1 MLERKNERFSFKELI
16 GIPEKIFTDKMQKV
30 TSEAVKTYNLK
41 LNKKGLAIDCEADAF
56 RHAYMQW
63 WIAFRYGT
71 SLAKY
76 LGDRHEH
83 GNNPD
88 IRRDTNM
95 DLWNNQ
101 IGREIANEMLVELRG
116 NFEILP
122 EEYVSEI
129 AKKKIIEKIR
139 NGELITDPSDKRSYK
154 NMELERLKH
163 EDKVYSKEEYEKLFG
178 EEKDKA
184 SKNFIDFV
192 IDHDWKIPTKVD
204 LDKQVESGNLIYVG
218 NYTRSDRVKVSGY
231 YRRKPYYKNYKNK

>member
-1 MLERKNERFSFKELI
+1 M
-16 GIPEKIFTDKMQKV
+16 T
-30 TSEAVKTYNLK
+30 
-41 LNKKGLAIDCEADAF
+41 
-56 RHAYMQW
+56 
-63 WIAFRYGT
+63 
-71 SLAKY
+71 KY

-101 IGREIANEMLVELRG
+101 IGREIAEEMSEKYSRDIEVYDLDW
-116 NFEILP
+116 FD
-122 EEYVSEI
+122 EI
-129 AKKKIIEKIR
+129 AEKKIVEKIR

-178 EEKDKA
+178 EEKDIA
-184 SKNFIDFV
+184 SKNFIDYV
-192 IDHDWKIPTKVD
+192 IDHDWKVPTKAD
-204 LDKQVESGNLIYVG
+204 LDMQVESGNLIYVE
-218 NYTRSDRVKVSGY
+218 NYTRSDGVKVSGY

>member
-1 MLERKNERFSFKELI
+1 MS
-16 GIPEKIFTDKMQKV
+16 KITNSAISK
-30 TSEAVKTYNLK
+30 YGLK
-41 LNKKGLAIDCEADAF
+41 LNKEGNAVDCEADAF

-101 IGREIANEMLVELRG
+101 IGREIAEEMSEKYSRDIEVYDLDW
-116 NFEILP
+116 FD
-122 EEYVSEI
+122 EI
-129 AKKKIIEKIR
+129 AEKKIVEKIR

-178 EEKDKA
+178 EEKDIA
-184 SKNFIDFV
+184 SKNFIDYV
-192 IDHDWKIPTKVD
+192 IDHDWKVPTKAD
-204 LDKQVESGNLIYVG
+204 LDMQVESGNLIYVE
-218 NYTRSDRVKVSGY
+218 NYTRSDGVKVNGY